1 MKILLHIC
9 CGVCAAGV
17 ARTLTEEGHQVIGF
31 FYNPNIHP
39 EEEYHKRLDAARRAA
54 QELAIPLVV
63 ACYDPDRWLKE
74 TEYLEH
80 EPEGGDRCSVC
91 FRLRLETTLAYLKEC
106 GADAFSTTLTISPH
120 KSAKTVN
127 RIGTEIGGTK
137 FLGRDFKKKEGFTR
151 AISLARQ
158 WGLYQQ
164 SYCGCIYS
172 LRQAK

>member
-74 TEYLEH
+74 KDPKMRRYYACH
-80 EPEGGDRCSVC
+80 CQ
-91 FRLRLETTLAYLKEC
+91 
-106 GADAFSTTLTISPH
+106 
-120 KSAKTVN
+120 
-127 RIGTEIGGTK
+127 
-137 FLGRDFKKKEGFTR
+137 
-151 AISLARQ
+151 LAREAILNDVSEPL
-158 WGLYQQ
+158 GTFC
-164 SYCGCIYS
+164 YCSAGYEKLPLEVILGVPLKVEVLESALAGGERCRFSIKIPKDK
-172 LRQAK
+172 LK